1 MFATHNP
8 PWLGLATGSTL
19 FAFAG
24 AAAESPAIVGGSL
37 AAAALTALL
46 GIARLIGEDR
56 KARYRRDVQF
66 KRLEIQRLRIQAE
79 RDRDRKGDGEPNGA
93 G

>member
-19 FAFAG
+19 FAFVG

-37 AAAALTALL
+37 AAAAITALL
-46 GIARLIGEDR
+46 GICRLIGEDR

-66 KRLEIQRLRIQAE
+66 RKLELARKKLELEAARLAQDE
-79 RDRDRKGDGEPNGA
+79 RARG
-93 G
+93 